1 MATRE
6 EIQDLLDTQFGGF
19 SFFLNNENQSLMV
32 GLTNDKP
39 PQIVEVDDPR
49 AVEIKHVLDVIVE
62 QGIVSPSLIDGAV
75 SKTQWFRETD
85 VRMRQ
90 YDATTTGM
98 TDLELIEFLEPITNT
113 VQETA
118 QFLGISLTDERAQ
131 SFAQTIAR
139 LGEEGNPDYIR
150 TLVAGDTKFNPLIDQ
165 GGGFGEMQDALLALS
180 RQYYA
185 PIGMSQA
192 GEFAYNIYT
201 GNQTTADVTQMFKDR
216 AIAEYPMLQKAIES
230 GITPD
235 QYFAPYKYEV
245 EQLLG
250 RPNVNLYEEFPE
262 ILQHTDA
269 QGKIRP
275 MTLHEVRRFIRSQPE
290 WQQSVMGQDSARK
303 LAFVIGQTF
312 GEVA

>member
-6 EIQDLLDTQFGGF
+6 EIQDLLNTQFGGF

-32 GLTNDKP
+32 GLTNDRP
-39 PQIVEVDDPR
+39 PQVVEASDPR

-62 QGIVSPSLIDGAV
+62 QGIVAPSLIEGV
-75 SKTQWFRETD
+75 VEKTRWFQETD
-85 VRMRQ
+85 GRMRD
-90 YDATTTGM
+90 YDAATAGM
-98 TDLELIEFLEPITNT
+98 TDLERIEFLEPVTST
-113 VQETA
+113 VQDTA
-118 QFLGISLTDERAQ
+118 QFLGISLTDDRAR
-131 SFAQTIAR
+131 SFAETIAR
-139 LGEEGNPDYIR
+139 LGEEENPDYVR
-150 TLVAGDTKFNPLIDQ
+150 TLLATESQFNPLIDQ

-201 GNQTTADVTQMFKDR
+201 GNQTTSDVTQMFKDR

-235 QYFAPYKYEV
+235 QYFAPYQYEV

-250 RPNVNLYEEFPE
+250 RPNINLYEEFPE

-269 QGKIRP
+269 QGNIRP
-275 MTLHEVRRFIRSQPE
+275 MTLHEVRRFVRSQPE